1 MSIIISDKYMN
12 QIDNLYRAKNMSDL
26 TELSTKLLN
35 KYRNN
40 RSKIVMI
47 MNRYKK
53 RRDLIKKRM
62 DIHKVYTYTPN
73 NVNKL
78 VNAGNITSKKNQS
91 VENYIRGK
99 ASFKNEKI
107 KNLGFINKRFVAK
120 RPFTIFGRRVKGFI
134 PVPPSLDLEE
144 AHAYAKFMQ
153 RSMSGIRIGKSG
165 KSKFESEDDIK
176 IKFTVVTAD
185 QGGAIFF

>member
-1 MSIIISDKYMN
+1 MSIIISDKYIN
-12 QIDNLYRAKNMSDL
+12 QIDNLYRANSMSEL
-26 TELSTKLLN
+26 TELSINLLK
-35 KYRNN
+35 KYKNN

-53 RRDLIKKRM
+53 RRDLIKKRI

-153 RSMSGIRIGKSG
+153 RSLIN
-165 KSKFESEDDIK
+165 DDIK

>member
-1 MSIIISDKYMN
+1 
-12 QIDNLYRAKNMSDL
+12 
-26 TELSTKLLN
+26 
-35 KYRNN
+35 
-40 RSKIVMI
+40 
-47 MNRYKK
+47 
-53 RRDLIKKRM
+53 
-62 DIHKVYTYTPN
+62 
-73 NVNKL
+73 

-153 RSMSGIRIGKSG
+153 RSLIN
-165 KSKFESEDDIK
+165 DDIK